1 MVLSLQILGGWLI
14 LDGERVVKGRKKGRG
29 GERRVENKRRE
40 NEPFL

>member
-14 LDGERVVKGRKKGRG
+14 LEGEGVVKGRKKGRG